1 MISQVIYFVHYVLKS
16 HKLISWW
23 NSVAVIAEISQSGYL
38 CCTKQSCILRIT
50 QLELTKNQLCR
61 LADLIDDNVMP
72 SSWPP
77 ALRAL
82 IYSHAGLKKC
92 FIAVTDTFR
101 CLAYTAKPPL
111 NDTIVSQRDGLC
123 CYSCA
128 QTAPLLTDY
137 KDFSVPPK
145 ALCPLLLITL
155 MSIIT
160 RRWCGKSKTSI
171 QC

>member
-1 MISQVIYFVHYVLKS
+1 MVEFSSCNSWDIPVWIFVLHQTVLHSQNHTAGTDKKTSYADWQILSMIM
-16 HKLISWW
+16 
-23 NSVAVIAEISQSGYL
+23 
-38 CCTKQSCILRIT
+38 SC
-50 QLELTKNQLCR
+50 
-61 LADLIDDNVMP
+61 
-72 SSWPP
+72 
-77 ALRAL
+77 LRAGPL
-82 IYSHAGLKKC
+82 HSGPSYIPMQGWRNA
-92 FIAVTDTFR
+92 FR

-111 NDTIVSQRDGLC
+111 NETIVSQRDGLC

>member
-1 MISQVIYFVHYVLKS
+1 MVEFSSCNSWDIPVWIFVLHQTVLHSQNHTAGTDK
-16 HKLISWW
+16 
-23 NSVAVIAEISQSGYL
+23 
-38 CCTKQSCILRIT
+38 
-50 QLELTKNQLCR
+50 KNQLCR

-111 NDTIVSQRDGLC
+111 NETIVSQRDGLC